1 MKNIILCFLI
11 AFISIK
17 AQGKS
22 IIKVAPIGASP
33 KGQYVA
39 FEEFGFTDDKKAFSK
54 IRLFNTWKGKYIS
67 KEIVIGAKDKSVS
80 LESIRLR
87 AKEIAN
93 KRFAKFDL
101 ST

>member
-1 MKNIILCFLI
+1 MNKIILCFLV

-22 IIKVAPIGASP
+22 IIKVAPIGSSP

-39 FEEFGFTDDKKAFSK
+39 FEEFGFTDDDKAFSK
-54 IRLFNTWKGKYIS
+54 IRLFNTWKGKYVS
-67 KEIVIGAKDKSVS
+67 KVIKIDAKNKSDSLKSV
-80 LESIRLR
+80 RLK
-87 AKEIAN
+87 AKRIAD
-93 KRFAKFDL
+93 KRFVKFDL